1 MQRFFGVL
9 IMTANRYFCAVVQVV
24 VALIVAGVCACSR
37 ERNVSIA
44 VADDSLASV
53 DDYHADNDIAMTVRS
68 IVDALTV
75 GEPLDT
81 LEYNFEGVLT
91 DGEGHPLYTDIQG
104 SPGLWEV
111 DVINPSSAVIRNVYL
126 GDLLPDDLETYLASS
141 LSLSPANLVE
151 SEEYDDD
158 EDTSLVVYDLQ
169 RLELRIE
176 TRAAVAPN
184 GLEGPLITIRL
195 SGK

>member
-1 MQRFFGVL
+1 M
-9 IMTANRYFCAVVQVV
+9 VVSAAACRRDSAATV
-24 VALIVAGVCACSR
+24 VATEDTATIS
-37 ERNVSIA
+37 E
-44 VADDSLASV
+44 
-53 DDYHADNDIAMTVRS
+53 DYHADNDIAMTVRS
-68 IVDALTV
+68 IVDALNV

-81 LEYNFEGVLT
+81 LDYNFEGVLT

-126 GDLLPDDLETYLASS
+126 GDLLPDDLESYLVAS
-141 LSLSPANLVE
+141 LSLNPSDLIE

-158 EDTSLVVYDLQ
+158 EETQLVVYDLK

-195 SGK
+195 TAKS